1 MKTAQFDKAITHA
14 QRVRNPGSS
23 SSVASVE
30 FILHPQ
36 IIAADSANVST
47 LLDLAYCYHQLG
59 DAVKSFSTY
68 QQAIKLDPSSLHAL
82 IGQGNLLKE
91 AKQPV
96 LAVQSYQQALRID
109 ANCSAAHTSIIALL
123 IEGGRKDE
131 ALKYFTENVARSTLD
146 ASSYVTIGAY
156 A

>member
-1 MKTAQFDKAITHA
+1 MFL
-14 QRVRNPGSS
+14 R
-23 SSVASVE
+23 
-30 FILHPQ
+30 PQ
-36 IIAADSANVST
+36 IIAADSANVSA

-68 QQAIKLDPSSLHAL
+68 QQAIKLDSSSLRAF

-91 AKQPV
+91 AKQPT
-96 LAVQSYQQALRID
+96 LAVQSYQMALRID
-109 ANCSAAHTSIIALL
+109 ANCSAAHTSIIVLL
-123 IEGGRKDE
+123 TEGGRKDE
-131 ALKYFTENVARSTLD
+131 ALKYFTENAARSTLD